1 MFCILTISV
10 SVSLLWYC
18 TKVLQDVTTEKM
30 NKGYMGF
37 LYIISCNCMQI
48 HHYLKIKGLIL
59 KSLLLVLSSISL
71 YKCIQFCNHHEK
83 QDIHYSSHSQNFFMP
98 LCYQFLPL
106 FAVLGTT
113 VFCFYT
119 FARFKIFYKLNYI
132 VCCILIMTF

>member
-1 MFCILTISV
+1 MRDSCGDEVFCILTISV

-48 HHYLKIKGLIL
+48 YHYLKIKGLIL

-71 YKCIQFCNHHEK
+71 YNA
-83 QDIHYSSHSQNFFMP
+83 YSSVTTMRNRIYTTP
-98 LCYQFLPL
+98 LTPKISSCHFAINSSLYLQSLAPL
-106 FAVLGTT
+106 FSVS
-113 VFCFYT
+113 
-119 FARFKIFYKLNYI
+119 
-132 VCCILIMTF
+132 ILLPVSKYSINWIT